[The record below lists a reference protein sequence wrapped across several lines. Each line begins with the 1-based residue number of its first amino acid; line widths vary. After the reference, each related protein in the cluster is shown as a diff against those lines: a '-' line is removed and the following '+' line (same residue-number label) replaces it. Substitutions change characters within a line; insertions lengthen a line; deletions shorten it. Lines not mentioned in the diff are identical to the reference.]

1 MSYVYWIIAYFA
13 IAFIF
18 SGLSLYRYLK
28 QIIDEYRRY
37 HCNIKD
43 RLDYDHMAATVVG
56 GILWPLCIVVYIL
69 SKSKA
74 FFTSYIPSKLESYA
88 KRKHPEDFI

>member
-13 IAFIF
+13 IAFTF
-18 SGLSLYRYLK
+18 SGLSLYRYFK
-28 QIIDEYRRY
+28 QIINEYRRY
-37 HCNIKD
+37 HYNIKD

-56 GILWPLCIVVYIL
+56 GILWPLGIVVYIL
-69 SKSKA
+69 SKSKV
-74 FFTSYIPSKLESYA
+74 FFTSYIPSKLEFYA

>member
-1 MSYVYWIIAYFA
+1 MSYVYWIIAYFT

-18 SGLSLYRYLK
+18 SGWWLYQYFKEILE
-28 QIIDEYRRY
+28 EYRKY
-37 HCNIKD
+37 HCSIKD
-43 RLDYDHMAATVVG
+43 RLDYDHMSTMVITSV
-56 GILWPLCIVVYIL
+56 LWPLGLVLVIL
-69 SKSKA
+69 DKSKA

>member
-18 SGLSLYRYLK
+18 SGGCLYQYFKEILE
-28 QIIDEYRRY
+28 EYRKY
-37 HCNIKD
+37 HDNIKE
-43 RLDYDHMAATVVG
+43 RLDYDLMSAIVIAGV
-56 GILWPLCIVVYIL
+56 LWPLCIVVYIL
-69 SKSKA
+69 SKSKT
-74 FFTSYIPSKLESYA
+74 FFTSYISSKLESYA

>member
-13 IAFIF
+13 ISFVF
-18 SGLSLYRYLK
+18 SGWCLYQYFK
-28 QIIDEYRRY
+28 EIIEEYRKY
-37 HCNIKD
+37 HGNIKE
-43 RLDYDHMAATVVG
+43 RLDYDLMSAMVIAG
-56 GILWPLCIVVYIL
+56 GLWPLGIVLIIL
-69 SKSKA
+69 DQSKA